1 MGVAGTL
8 HVPAAPAE
16 PAPDLSLR
24 FRILRWVSGFA
35 LALFVLI
42 GYTWLSTWNVMRFTD
57 GLPSQV
63 LWTRLDRSLPTI
75 PAFIWPYALY
85 YLLVFLPM
93 FAVRRVRELV
103 EVLTAYFVVT
113 VLAWIVYAL
122 WPVRMEYPHLVC
134 TGVSCDVL
142 LRLWIMDMGVNVMP
156 SQHAA
161 HSALAAAIFVSYR
174 SRAWPLMVAGATAV
188 SVAAVLTRQHFVLDI
203 PAGIALAIAGWLAVR
218 WAFRVYWPEGG
229 GQRLGE

>member
-1 MGVAGTL
+1 MAVPETSR
-8 HVPAAPAE
+8 VPAPAAE
-16 PAPDLSLR
+16 RAPDLSMR

-35 LALFVLI
+35 LALFVLV

-57 GLPSQV
+57 GLPAQA
-63 LWTRLDRSLPTI
+63 LWTRLDRSLPTM
-75 PAFIWPYALY
+75 PSFIWLYALY

-113 VLAWIVYAL
+113 VVAWGIYIL
-122 WPVRMEYPHLVC
+122 WPVRMEYPHLLC
-134 TGVSCDVL
+134 AGVSCEVL
-142 LRLWIMDMGVNVMP
+142 MRLWMMDMGVNVMP

-161 HSALAAAIFVSYR
+161 HSVLAAAIFVSYR

-203 PAGIALAIAGWLAVR
+203 PAGILLGIVGWLAVR
-218 WAFRVYWPEGG
+218 WGFGKVWPEGERG
-229 GQRLGE
+229 TATS

>member
-1 MGVAGTL
+1 MAVAETL
-8 HVPAAPAE
+8 RVPASAAE

-35 LALFVLI
+35 LALFVLV

-57 GLPSQV
+57 GLPTQA

-75 PAFIWPYALY
+75 PSAIWLYVLY

-103 EVLTAYFVVT
+103 EVLTAYLVVS

-134 TGVSCDVL
+134 AGVSCEVL
-142 LRLWIMDMGVNVMP
+142 MRLWAMDMGVNVMP
-156 SQHAA
+156 SLHAA

-174 SRAWPLMVAGATAV
+174 SRMWPLMVAGATAV
-188 SVAAVLTRQHFVLDI
+188 SVAAVLTRQHYVLDI

-218 WAFRVYWPEGG
+218 WAFAAVWPEGG
-229 GQRLGE
+229 RRR

>member
-1 MGVAGTL
+1 MAVPEAL
-8 HVPAAPAE
+8 RVPASVAE
-16 PAPDLSLR
+16 PEADCSLR

-35 LALFVLI
+35 LALFVLV

-57 GLPSQV
+57 GLPTQA

-75 PAFIWPYALY
+75 PSAIWLYALY
-85 YLLVFLPM
+85 YVLVMLPM

-103 EVLTAYFVVT
+103 EVLAAYLVVT

-134 TGVSCDVL
+134 AGVSCEVL
-142 LRLWIMDMGVNVMP
+142 MRLWAMDMGVNVMP
-156 SQHAA
+156 SLHAA

-174 SRAWPLMVAGATAV
+174 SRVWPLMVAGATAV
-188 SVAAVLTRQHFVLDI
+188 SVAAVLTRQHYVLDI
-203 PAGIALAIAGWLAVR
+203 PAGILLAIAGWLAVR
-218 WAFRVYWPEGG
+218 WGFGKVWPEGG
-229 GQRLGE
+229 RQRPVG